1 MSILL
6 TGAAGFIGMHV
17 AEALL
22 ARGEQV
28 IGVDDLNPYYDV
40 RLKQARLARLQG
52 NVGFRFVGA
61 DVSDREAMLGLAE
74 REPEIDRIVHLAAQ
88 PGVRHSLVDPYA
100 YVQANVMGHLVMLE
114 LARRL
119 PRLGH
124 LVYASS
130 SSVYG
135 GNRNLPFAETDR
147 VDHPVSLYAATKR
160 AGELISESYAHLFGL
175 PQTGLRF
182 FTVYGPWGRPDMAP
196 WMFAA
201 AILEGRPI
209 TLYDAGRLK
218 RDFTFVEDIVA
229 GVVGCLDHPAPANEP
244 RLLNIGNHR
253 SVEVRRF
260 VEVLEDALGQKAVV
274 VDTPR
279 PATDVEETF
288 ADIAAIQALCG
299 YAPRTPIEVG
309 IPRFAEWFVSWRKRG

>member
-1 MSILL
+1 MTVLL

-22 ARGEQV
+22 ARGDRV
-28 IGVDDLNPYYDV
+28 IGVDNLNVYYDV
-40 RLKQARLARLQG
+40 GLKRARLARLESRP
-52 NVGFRFVGA
+52 GFRFLEA

-74 REPEIDRIVHLAAQ
+74 SHGEVTRIVHLAAQ

-119 PRLGH
+119 KRLEH

-135 GNRNLPFAETDR
+135 GNRSLPFAETDR
-147 VDHPVSLYAATKR
+147 MDHPVSLYAATKR
-160 AGELISESYAHLFGL
+160 SGELISESYAHLFGL

-196 WMFAA
+196 WMFAE
-201 AILEGRPI
+201 AILGGRPI
-209 TLYDAGRLK
+209 TLYDGGRLK

-229 GVVGCLDHPAPANEP
+229 GVVA
-244 RLLNIGNHR
+244 
-253 SVEVRRF
+253 
-260 VEVLEDALGQKAVV
+260 VLEEALGRRAVV

-279 PATDVEETF
+279 PPTDVEETF
-288 ADIAAIQALCG
+288 ADIEAIRAVCG
-299 YAPRTPIEVG
+299 YEPRTPIERGV
-309 IPRFAEWFVSWRKRG
+309 PKFAEWYLSWRKGG

>member
-1 MSILL
+1 MTVLL

-22 ARGEQV
+22 ARGDQV
-28 IGVDDLNPYYDV
+28 IGVDNLNAYYDV
-40 RLKQARLARLQG
+40 GLKRARLARLESRQ
-52 NVGFRFVGA
+52 GFRFLEA

-74 REPEIDRIVHLAAQ
+74 SHGEVTRIVHLAAQ

-119 PRLGH
+119 KRLEH

-135 GNRNLPFAETDR
+135 GNRSLPFAETDR

-160 AGELISESYAHLFGL
+160 SGELISESYAHLFGL

-196 WMFAA
+196 WMFAE
-201 AILEGRPI
+201 AILGGRPI
-209 TLYDAGRLK
+209 TLYDGGRLK

-229 GVVGCLDHPAPANEP
+229 GVVGCLDHPASGTAP

-260 VEVLEDALGQKAVV
+260 VAVLEEALGRRAVV

-279 PATDVEETF
+279 PPTDVEETF
-288 ADIAAIQALCG
+288 ADIEAIRAVCG
-299 YAPRTPIEVG
+299 YEPRTPIERGV
-309 IPRFAEWFVSWRKRG
+309 PKFAEWYLSWRKGG

>member
-1 MSILL
+1 MTILL

-17 AEALL
+17 AERLL
-22 ARGEQV
+22 ERGEAV
-28 IGVDDLNPYYDV
+28 LGLDSLSDYYDV
-40 RLKQARLARLQG
+40 RLKRARLARLAESP
-52 NVGFRFVGA
+52 GFRFIEA
-61 DVSDREAMLGLAE
+61 DVSDRVAMLGLAE
-74 REPEIDRIVHLAAQ
+74 SEAGITRIVHLAAQ
-88 PGVRHSLVDPYA
+88 PGVRYSLVDPFA
-100 YVQANVMGHLVMLE
+100 YVDANVMGHLVVLE

-119 PRLGH
+119 KRLRH
-124 LVYASS
+124 LVYSSS

-135 GNRNLPFAETDR
+135 GNRKLPFAETDR

-196 WMFAA
+196 WMFAE

-209 TLYDAGRLK
+209 TLYDGGRLK
-218 RDFTFVEDIVA
+218 RDFTFVEDIAA
-229 GVVGCLDHPAPANEP
+229 GVVGCLDRPAEGGTP

-253 SVEVRRF
+253 SEEVRRF
-260 VEVLEDALGQKAVV
+260 VELLEQALGKRAVV

-288 ADIAAIQALCG
+288 ADIEAIRALCG
-299 YAPRTPIEVG
+299 YEPSTSIEVG
-309 IPRFAEWFVSWRKRG
+309 IPRFAEWYVSWRKRG

>member
-1 MSILL
+1 
-6 TGAAGFIGMHV
+6 
-17 AEALL
+17 
-22 ARGEQV
+22 
-28 IGVDDLNPYYDV
+28 
-40 RLKQARLARLQG
+40 
-52 NVGFRFVGA
+52 
-61 DVSDREAMLGLAE
+61 
-74 REPEIDRIVHLAAQ
+74 
-88 PGVRHSLVDPYA
+88 
-100 YVQANVMGHLVMLE
+100 
-114 LARRL
+114 
-119 PRLGH
+119 
-124 LVYASS
+124 
-130 SSVYG
+130 
-135 GNRNLPFAETDR
+135 
-147 VDHPVSLYAATKR
+147 
-160 AGELISESYAHLFGL
+160 
-175 PQTGLRF
+175 
-182 FTVYGPWGRPDMAP
+182 MAP

>member
-1 MSILL
+1 MTVLL

-22 ARGEQV
+22 SRGDQV
-28 IGVDDLNPYYDV
+28 VGVDDLNPYYDV
-40 RLKQARLARLQG
+40 GLKRARLARLESRP
-52 NVGFRFVGA
+52 GFRFVSANVA
-61 DVSDREAMLGLAE
+61 DRDAMLGLAE
-74 REPEIDRIVHLAAQ
+74 SQVDVTRIIHLAAQ

-100 YVQANVMGHLVMLE
+100 YVQANVMGHLVVLE

-119 PRLGH
+119 KRLEH

-135 GNRNLPFAETDR
+135 GNRDLPFAETDR

-160 AGELISESYAHLFGL
+160 SGELISESYAHLFGL

-196 WMFAA
+196 WMFAE
-201 AILEGRPI
+201 AILQGRPI
-209 TLYDAGRLK
+209 TLYDGGRLK
-218 RDFTFVEDIVA
+218 RDFTFVDDIVA
-229 GVVGCLDHPAPANEP
+229 GVVGCLDHPAAGSTP

-253 SVEVRRF
+253 SEEVRRF
-260 VEVLEDALGQKAVV
+260 VAVLEEALGRRAVV

-279 PATDVEETF
+279 PATDVLETF
-288 ADIAAIQALCG
+288 ADIEAIRAVCG
-299 YAPRTPIEVG
+299 YEPHTSIERGV
-309 IPRFAEWFVSWRKRG
+309 PRFAEWYLSWRKGG